1 MVEEII
7 MRKRND
13 IIATI
18 TSICILPFTVSLV
31 YGMYKLT
38 CLSDWYFIWL
48 MSSCLVM
55 MTFSWGYSKRG

>member
-1 MVEEII
+1 MVEEIK
-7 MRKRND
+7 MRVKENVLTF
-13 IIATI
+13 IISVCI
-18 TSICILPFTVSLV
+18 IPFSIALV